1 MHQYVPHASR
11 CMSHPPSYL
20 PSTLTPFP
28 SPPLSHRGMFWFDM
42 LYMFPFAAI
51 ILTANPALY
60 GPMNSFVVP
69 GMPPS
74 PPQFPG
80 ALALPPGPPTEPP
93 LNGLAIND
101 ISSTV

>member
-1 MHQYVPHASR
+1 
-11 CMSHPPSYL
+11 
-20 PSTLTPFP
+20 
-28 SPPLSHRGMFWFDM
+28 MFWFDM

-51 ILTANPALY
+51 ILTANPGLY

-74 PPQFPG
+74 PPQIPG
-80 ALALPPGPPTEPP
+80 ALALPPGPPAEPP

-101 ISSTV
+101 ISSTVRRRC